1 MSKTTPPAPVRQGA
15 RLQVVASTRQRR
27 KIEPQV
33 PSIRAGIFGQWL
45 NGVLETQLADRY
57 GCAVP
62 FINAVLRS
70 EARAM
75 REQLREARM
84 ERAA

>member
-1 MSKTTPPAPVRQGA
+1 MRKPTLPAPAQQGA
-15 RLQVVASTRQRR
+15 RLQVVPSRRVRR

-33 PSIRAGIFGQWL
+33 PSIRVAIFYQWL

-62 FINAVLRS
+62 FINAVLRA

-75 REQLREARM
+75 REQLREARKGK
-84 ERAA
+84 AA